1 MSGQL
6 SRESAPYVSKEELIA
21 WLRNKIEEL
30 EEELRM
36 LREMLSMLE
45 GGSGWKPGEKP
56 EEVKVGRRR
65 IAVVYRGD
73 NYVRVVPN
81 YPMPNAAEIRSY
93 LEEILNEIREIQAR
107 AGASDVGE
115 LAKLSVK
122 TSPDDAIIEIVYENL
137 HTAVELLKAKA
148 ALKHVVDLGWQI
160 YKAKEK

>member
-6 SRESAPYVSKEELIA
+6 SRESASYVSKEELIA

-81 YPMPNAAEIRSY
+81 YPMPNAAEIRGY